1 MNLYHLIYF
10 QTLARY
16 EHYGKAAEEL
26 HITQPSLSKDIRK
39 LEEELQVCLFEK
51 YGRGIRLS
59 KQGARYLDYV
69 NEALRELE
77 IGQDALRY
85 ELIPKGGYIT
95 LGLSLSVASCE
106 FTNWLE
112 GFRKEC
118 EKPVFFSCVNQTEEV
133 LTLEL
138 KIGKLDLILCSMVS
152 DPKIEIT
159 PLIQRPL
166 VLVVPRGHRLFS
178 RSSIDIQELKGERFI
193 AHSRDTIMH
202 DRVSSRQKPGEA
214 TPKPARESAER
225 MTGREGF
232 SPQLS

>member
-51 YGRGIRLS
+51 HGRGIRLS

-95 LGLSLSVASCE
+95 HVSFLSW
-106 FTNWLE
+106 F
-112 GFRKEC
+112 
-118 EKPVFFSCVNQTEEV
+118 
-133 LTLEL
+133 
-138 KIGKLDLILCSMVS
+138 
-152 DPKIEIT
+152 
-159 PLIQRPL
+159 
-166 VLVVPRGHRLFS
+166 
-178 RSSIDIQELKGERFI
+178 
-193 AHSRDTIMH
+193 
-202 DRVSSRQKPGEA
+202 SSRQDSFVKQA
-214 TPKPARESAER
+214 
-225 MTGREGF
+225 MGR
-232 SPQLS
+232 SVH